1 MADAATEPELPFRI
15 LPRLTDVNR
24 DFWTGG
30 QVGELRF
37 LRCQNCGYYIH
48 PPTPICPNCHSKEL
62 RFEAVSGRAT
72 LWTFTVNYQPWMP
85 GPELPFI
92 VAIVAIPEQ
101 DGLRLTTN
109 LVGVAP
115 PNADGS
121 GHEVRTSERPGLPV
135 VKIGMELEVTFE
147 NHNDE
152 VWIPLFRPVEGS

>member
-1 MADAATEPELPFRI
+1 MADAATEPEL
-15 LPRLTDVNR
+15 
-24 DFWTGG
+24 FWTGG

-37 LRCQNCGYYIH
+37 LRCQNCGYYNH

-72 LWTFTVNYQPWMP
+72 LWTYTVNYQPWMP

-101 DGLRLTTN
+101 DELRLTTN
-109 LVGVAP
+109 LVGVEP
-115 PNADGS
+115 EN
-121 GHEVRTSERPGLPV
+121 

-147 NHNDE
+147 NHGDE
-152 VWIPLFRPVEGS
+152 VWIPLFRPVAGS

>member
-1 MADAATEPELPFRI
+1 MADAASEPELPFRI

-37 LRCQNCGYYIH
+37 LRCQNCGYYNH
-48 PPTPICPNCHSKEL
+48 PPTPICPICHSKEL

-115 PNADGS
+115 ED
-121 GHEVRTSERPGLPV
+121 

-147 NHNDE
+147 NHNDD
-152 VWIPLFRPVEGS
+152 VWIPLFRPVAGS